1 MKHSNKLDR
10 DAMEDCFHVSVANI
24 QSVESTAIVGE
35 TLFVTPS
42 NDAFSFFPSS
52 SFPPTNPLSR
62 KSTAVSRLISMFR
75 LISMDDPTHRNRNRG
90 NELGRE
96 SR

>member
-1 MKHSNKLDR
+1 MKQSNKLDR
-10 DAMEDCFHVSVANI
+10 DAMEDCFNFSVVNI

-42 NDAFSFFPSS
+42 NDAFSFFPSL

-62 KSTAVSRLISMFR
+62 KSTAVSRLISM
-75 LISMDDPTHRNRNRG
+75 DDPKHRNRNRR
-90 NELGRE
+90 NDLGTE